1 MINLINI
8 DTKAAEPKKT
18 VLISSSYGLWPILEY
33 ELDMAKRKLDDGYRV
48 IFLTC
53 EGDVPS
59 CEANKSDNGKPI
71 KRHCLECKSRV
82 KHGLGWLQTEDNQL
96 SVISHKKLFPEQ
108 QEYIDSTLDSLS
120 KYDEAHIR
128 SLVNIGDIDI
138 FESSIS
144 ALITELQVSK
154 PCFSQHFK
162 KLKLH
167 LRVAMESYYSA
178 VNILEEWSVDEV
190 YIYNGRFPKYRP
202 ILRVANKIGLAVK
215 VYEYPYSGFENYITI
230 DGTYPHD
237 FGNTSKLIQLVV
249 TSSPLPEEKIISEGK
264 NWFRERMIDKT
275 QLAEP
280 MLPSF
285 NHWQNTGEMGE
296 WEDNLYNIVFFVSS
310 EHEYYA
316 IKEVKE
322 TQPYGQI
329 EALRTILSATRTA
342 LVNVRVHPNLQDRD
356 PLFLSQLMDLEDEK
370 RIKIIDASSSIDSY
384 ELMSKADLIVSFGS
398 TTGIEA
404 AFLGKPVI
412 TIGASLYDAF
422 PATALAYT
430 HNELLELVTDAENND
445 YSKFPSITQR
455 NVEACKFAYGYCN
468 FGERPKYLVRQSFAG
483 GTMLSSEG
491 RIKIQAKWYIIIFN
505 RLIDLPSRL
514 IKGVMSLS
522 DPYKREKF
530 FANPIN
536 LLFTKLSRHE

>member
-1 MINLINI
+1 MINLINK
-8 DTKAAEPKKT
+8 DTKDDESKKT

-33 ELDMAKRKLDDGYRV
+33 ELDLAKRKLDDGYEV
-48 IFLTC
+48 VFLTC

-82 KHGLGWLQTEDNQL
+82 KNGLDWLQTEDNQL
-96 SVISHKKLFPEQ
+96 SVISHKKLLPKQ
-108 QEYIDSTLDSLS
+108 HEYIDSTLDSLV
-120 KYDEAHIR
+120 KFDEAYIR
-128 SLVNIGDIDI
+128 SLVNIGDTDI

-154 PCFSQHFK
+154 PSLSQHSK

-167 LRVAMESYYSA
+167 LQVAMENYYSA
-178 VNILEEWSVDEV
+178 VNILEEWLVDEV

-215 VYEYPYSGFENYITI
+215 VYEYPYSGFENYIMI

-249 TSSPLPEEKIISEGK
+249 ASSPLPEEKIISEGED
-264 NWFRERMIDKT
+264 WFTERMIDKT
-275 QLAEP
+275 QLDEP
-280 MLPSF
+280 MLPSY
-285 NHWQNTGEMGE
+285 NHWQNTGELGD
-296 WEDNLYNIVFFVSS
+296 WEDSLYNIVFFVSS

-316 IKEVKE
+316 IKEVRE

-329 EALRTILSATRTA
+329 EALRTILSATTTA
-342 LVNVRVHPNLQDRD
+342 LVNVRIHPNLKDKD
-356 PLFLSQLMDLEDEK
+356 PFFLSQLMELEYEH
-370 RIKIIDASSSIDSY
+370 RIKIIEASSSVDSY
-384 ELMSKADLIVSFGS
+384 ELMSKADLVVSFGS

-412 TIGASLYDAF
+412 TIGASLFDAF
-422 PATALAYT
+422 SATALAYT
-430 HNELLELVTDAENND
+430 HNELLELVRDAENND
-445 YSKFPSITQR
+445 YSKFPSIKQR
-455 NVEACKFAYGYCN
+455 NFEACKFAYGFCN
-468 FGERPKYLVRQSFAG
+468 FGERPKYLARQSFTG
-483 GTMLSSEG
+483 GTMLSSKK
-491 RIKIQAKWYIIIFN
+491 RVKIQAKWYIIMFN
-505 RLIDLPSRL
+505 RFIDLPSRL
-514 IKGVMSLS
+514 IRGGMSLS

-530 FANPIN
+530 FANPIGM
-536 LLFTKLSRHE
+536 LITSLSRHE

>member
-1 MINLINI
+1 MISLINL
-8 DTKAAEPKKT
+8 DTKAVEPKKT

-33 ELDMAKRKLDDGYRV
+33 ELDMAKRKLDEGYRV

-59 CEANKSDNGKPI
+59 CEANKGDSGEPI
-71 KRHCLECKSRV
+71 KRHCLECRSRV
-82 KHGLGWLQTEDNQL
+82 KHALDWLQAKEDQL
-96 SVISHKKLFPEQ
+96 SVISHKKLSPQQ
-108 QEYIDSTLDSLS
+108 QEYINSTIDSIK

-128 SLVNIGDIDI
+128 SLVNIDDTEI

-154 PCFSQHFK
+154 PCLSQHSK

-178 VNILEEWSVDEV
+178 VNILEEELVDEV
-190 YIYNGRFPKYRP
+190 YIYNGRFPKYRQ
-202 ILRVANKIGLAVK
+202 ILRVANRIGLDVK
-215 VYEYPYSGFENYITI
+215 VYEYPYSGYENYITVN
-230 DGTYPHD
+230 GTYPHD
-237 FGNTSKLIQLVV
+237 FGNTSKLIQSVV
-249 TSSPLPEEKIISEGK
+249 ESSTLPEEKIISEGK
-264 NWFRERMIDKT
+264 NWFTERMFNKT

-285 NHWQNTGEMGE
+285 NYWQKTGEIGE
-296 WEDNLYNIVFFVSS
+296 WEDGIYNIVFFISS

-316 IKEVKE
+316 IKEVRE

-329 EALRTILSATRTA
+329 EALKAILSATRKA
-342 LVNVRVHPNLQDRD
+342 LINVRVHPNLQDRD
-356 PLFLSQLMDLEDEK
+356 PLFLSQIMDLDYEK
-370 RIKIIDASSSIDSY
+370 RIKIIDADSSVDSY

-412 TIGASLYDAF
+412 TVGASLYAAF

-430 HNELLELVTDAENND
+430 HKDLLELVIEAENNN
-445 YSKFPSITQR
+445 YSKFPSVTQR
-455 NVEACKFAYGYCN
+455 NVEACKFAYGYSN
-468 FGERPKYLVRQSFAG
+468 FGQKPKYLLRQSFSG

-491 RIKIQAKWYIIIFN
+491 RTKIQAKQYIVIFN
-505 RLIDLPSRL
+505 RLIDLPSKL
-514 IKGVMSLS
+514 IKGVISLR
-522 DPYKREKF
+522 DPYKRKKF
-530 FANPIN
+530 FANPIS
-536 LLFTKLSRHE
+536 LLITTLSRHE